1 MRNRPTPVIGALL
14 LGLLVSGCASVDDG
28 GEAADAGADRPA
40 SSAGPTDGTAD
51 TADADDAEGAPST
64 DAVARERAQA
74 WLDAAALPAGAL
86 PAAPDVARFTS
97 DQGWPCGPVEEIE
110 AFWVIPGATVSE
122 TANWLQQNPTADLVS
137 TALAPV
143 PDEPPVDSAIV
154 GYVPEPDAQEG
165 IVYTVNKTADGVA
178 VRAEIAAL
186 AADADCPALPDG
198 ALRGAPGQG

>member
-14 LGLLVSGCASVDDG
+14 LGLFLSGCASVGDG
-28 GEAADAGADRPA
+28 GEAADPGADGPA
-40 SSAGPTDGTAD
+40 SSAGPTDD
-51 TADADDAEGAPST
+51 TDDAGGADSAEGTHRT

-74 WLDAAALPAGAL
+74 WLEAATLPAGAV
-86 PAAPDVARFTS
+86 PAAPDVATFSS
-97 DQGWPCGPVEEIE
+97 DQGWPCEPVEEIE

-122 TANWLQQNPTADLVS
+122 TANWLQENPTADLVS
-137 TALAPV
+137 TAVAPV

-154 GYVPEPDAQEG
+154 GYVPVPDAQEG
-165 IVYTVNKTADGVA
+165 IVYTVQTTADGVA